1 MRFKKVDGWMELH
14 EMALLY
20 IALAHGTDHELAPEE
35 IEAGLRLLGKWAPQ
49 YPPGI
54 AEKTFNDVLLAY
66 IAPERDLLIALAAEG
81 LRQTL
86 PPSAQVDIL
95 NDLTDLAYADGKLLP
110 LEVSFIQQLA
120 GYWNLT
126 DRLRGDEDAAKPARQ
141 TPGQPGDASLRAE

>member
-20 IALAHGTDHELAPEE
+20 IALAHGTDHALVPEE
-35 IEAGLRLLGKWAPQ
+35 VKTGIDLLRKWAPK
-49 YPPGI
+49 YPVNL
-54 AEKTFNDVLLAY
+54 AEKTFSDVMLSY
-66 IAPERDLLIALAAEG
+66 IGQERDQLIQLAAEG

-86 PPSAQVDIL
+86 SPEAQVLIL
-95 NDLTDLAYADGKLLP
+95 NDLTDLAYADGKLIP

-126 DRLRGDEDAAKPARQ
+126 ARLRGDDAAAKPVQQMPDR
-141 TPGQPGDASLRAE
+141 TGDAPSVRE